1 MPLPDPIPE
10 PNFVALREKFRALRE
25 ERGLTYD
32 ALAERT
38 GLNRRNIVALAT
50 GEARNGNAAE
60 GSLASWWKLAK
71 ALDVDL
77 AELLSALDS

>member
-1 MPLPDPIPE
+1 MPLPDSRAQLCGSEGKVP
-10 PNFVALREKFRALRE
+10 ALRE
-25 ERGLTYD
+25 ERGLTYE

-38 GLNRRNIVALAT
+38 GLNRRNVVALAT